1 MYSIYTNFNGIHEES
16 GFLEIKGNLSTNGK
30 QFTQSLADNIV
41 YNPDTSSQIWVSFDQ
56 LEFKVKPDNT
66 ITGSMYFLFGAYVT
80 NIELIGKY
88 DPVNN
93 SYSLRQLDSDP
104 DYHWE
109 FTVVPQEVKPL
120 ASTISGTAM
129 LPFNRK

>member
-1 MYSIYTNFNGIHEES
+1 MKKILILSSIFVASLAQATNLNDNYASSGSSNQTNLIKIAPKNLSNKQQGLGFNVSLYSIYTNFNGIHEES

-66 ITGSMYFLFGAYVT
+66 IIPNT
-80 NIELIGKY
+80 K
-88 DPVNN
+88 
-93 SYSLRQLDSDP
+93 
-104 DYHWE
+104 
-109 FTVVPQEVKPL
+109 
-120 ASTISGTAM
+120 
-129 LPFNRK
+129 